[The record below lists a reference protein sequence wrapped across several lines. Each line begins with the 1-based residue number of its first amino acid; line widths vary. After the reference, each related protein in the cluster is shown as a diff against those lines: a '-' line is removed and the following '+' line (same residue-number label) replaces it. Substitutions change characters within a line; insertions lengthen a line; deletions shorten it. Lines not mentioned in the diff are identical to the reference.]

1 MLLVSWMTFFFLMGY
16 NRIKSTGVATS
27 QMASGI
33 QVGVCVCVS
42 VCVRGRERQTDRYGD
57 EWGEVTLGNVHQ
69 FEAPLIQEGIIVESA
84 SRFRRL

>member
-33 QVGVCVCVS
+33 QVGVCVCVCLY
-42 VCVRGRERQTDRYGD
+42 VWEGERDRQTDMGMS
-57 EWGEVTLGNVHQ
+57 GEK
-69 FEAPLIQEGIIVESA
+69 
-84 SRFRRL
+84 